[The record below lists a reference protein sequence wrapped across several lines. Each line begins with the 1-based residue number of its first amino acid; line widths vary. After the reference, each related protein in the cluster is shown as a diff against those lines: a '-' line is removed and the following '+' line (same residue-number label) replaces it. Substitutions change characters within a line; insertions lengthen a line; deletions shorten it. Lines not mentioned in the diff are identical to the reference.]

1 MSFGTFDAQ
10 PAIPSNNDAGSL
22 PFVQAENRIFF
33 GLFDEAFETLRNPI
47 DEGTAHRTLGQLF
60 DALRERKLKSS
71 PDDWNLFV
79 ELCRRH
85 PLMSVLHQDPFTFRA
100 FSKPR
105 GYAGDAEMM
114 DFIYGREDRRDPPHA
129 EPAGRHVFNFT
140 TLAPASEGV
149 RARRAYMATRIDR
162 IAEDKKPNILSIAAG
177 HLREAGLSSAVRRRR
192 FGKFV
197 ALDADPL
204 SSAEVARSYGHLGI
218 ETVTASFRHLLTNRT
233 GLNEFDLVYSTGL
246 FDYLDARIGRRLVTS
261 MFQMLRPGGS
271 LIVANFLPGI
281 RDIGYME
288 AFMDWRLVYRNRL
301 DMIELSMDI
310 PEEQVKSV
318 SITSEDCKNIIFLE
332 LTRL

>member
-1 MSFGTFDAQ
+1 MSFGTYDAQ
-10 PAIPSNNDAGSL
+10 SSL
-22 PFVQAENRIFF
+22 PSDNNAARIPFLQAQNRIYF
-33 GLFDEAFETLRNPI
+33 GLFDEAFETLGKPV
-47 DEGTAHRTLGQLF
+47 DEETAHRTLGQLF
-60 DALRERKLKSS
+60 DALRERKLNSTAEE
-71 PDDWNLFV
+71 WNAFV

-85 PLMSVLHQDPFTFRA
+85 PLMSVLHQDPFTHRA
-100 FSKPR
+100 YSKPR

-149 RARRAYMATRIDR
+149 RARRAFMAHHIDR
-162 IAEDKKPNILSIAAG
+162 IAETKKPNILSIAAG

-218 ETVTASFRHLLTNRT
+218 ETVTASFRHLLTNRS

-271 LIVANFLPGI
+271 LVVANFLPGI

-301 DMIELSMDI
+301 DMIDLTGEI

-318 SITSEDCKNIIFLE
+318 NLASEDCKNIIFLE
-332 LTRL
+332 VTKL